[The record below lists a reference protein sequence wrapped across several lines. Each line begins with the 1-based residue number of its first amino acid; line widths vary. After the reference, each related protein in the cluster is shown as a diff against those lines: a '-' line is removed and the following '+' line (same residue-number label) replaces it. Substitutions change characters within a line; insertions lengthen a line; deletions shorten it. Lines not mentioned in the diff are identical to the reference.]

1 MLPVQITLPAYGILI
16 PSRSI
21 LNSNQILY
29 RARHLAIFL
38 STVVDD
44 RTSCDFNGNLFIN
57 LEELIFEDCIG
68 EDFVPETHH
77 RMWCG
82 EAKALRLD
90 DGSEH
95 ISQKF
100 RQWADDY
107 GIELQFIQPCK
118 PAQNAYVERFNRT
131 VRQE

>member
-1 MLPVQITLPAYGILI
+1 MLPIQITFPAYGILV

-57 LEELIFEDCIG
+57 LEELIFE
-68 EDFVPETHH
+68 
-77 RMWCG
+77 
-82 EAKALRLD
+82 
-90 DGSEH
+90 
-95 ISQKF
+95 
-100 RQWADDY
+100 
-107 GIELQFIQPCK
+107 ELHCRGFCP
-118 PAQNAYVERFNRT
+118 
-131 VRQE
+131 